1 MNVVDSHVHIFPPEV
16 SRHRSDFVRRDKF
29 FAELY
34 GNPKS
39 RIADAEML
47 IESMD
52 EGEVKWSIA
61 VGFGWQSQDLC
72 AWHNDYLVECLRA
85 HPDRIVALACVQP
98 TDPRAVGE
106 VERRIGEGFA
116 GVGELMPHGQG
127 YRLDDFATS
136 GAIAET
142 VQAAGAILMTHSSEP
157 VGHIYPGKGSV
168 HPQQVAAL
176 ATRYPKLKLIA
187 AHWGGGLL
195 FYELMP
201 EVRAAF
207 SNVYYDSAASSLLY
221 ERELFRIAPRLAEPH
236 RILFATDYPLLKQ
249 KRQIEKV
256 LQAGLDSEYL
266 RRFLGGNA
274 EDLFAPWKPE
284 KRSESD

>member
-1 MNVVDSHVHIFPPEV
+1 MDIVDSHVHIFPPEV
-16 SRHRSDFVRRDKF
+16 SRHRSDFVRRDQF

-34 GNPKS
+34 ENPRA
-39 RIADAEML
+39 RIADAETL

-52 EGEVKWSIA
+52 EGGVKWSVA

-72 AWHNDYLVECLRA
+72 AWHNDYLVESLKAYPGRM
-85 HPDRIVALACVQP
+85 VALACVQP
-98 TDPRAVGE
+98 TDSRAVSE
-106 VERRIGEGFA
+106 LERRIGDGCS

-127 YRLDDFATS
+127 YRLDDFKTT
-136 GAIAET
+136 GAIAEA
-142 VQAAGAILMTHSSEP
+142 VQSAGAILMTHSSEP
-157 VGHIYPGKGSV
+157 VGHTYRGKGSV

-201 EVRAAF
+201 ELRAAF
-207 SNVYYDSAASSLLY
+207 ANVYYDSAASSLLY
-221 ERELFRIAPRLAEPH
+221 EGALFRIAPRLAEPH

-256 LQAGLDSEYL
+256 IQADLDGEYL
-266 RRFLGGNA
+266 DRFMGGNA
-274 EDLFAPWKPE
+274 EALFAAWRPE
-284 KRSESD
+284 ITSRSE